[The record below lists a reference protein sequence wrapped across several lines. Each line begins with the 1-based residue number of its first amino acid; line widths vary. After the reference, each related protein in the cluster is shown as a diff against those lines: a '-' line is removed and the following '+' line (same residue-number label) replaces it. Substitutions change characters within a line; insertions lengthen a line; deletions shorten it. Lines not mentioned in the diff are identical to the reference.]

1 MSNGKIKFTAWR
13 GGERPVAGRQ
23 VVEVQF
29 RDGTFSSLVTA
40 DELDWTHYGAGAD
53 VVKYRAVQGGAA

>member
-1 MSNGKIKFTAWR
+1 MATKTTFITWR
-13 GGERPVAGRQ
+13 GGERPVPCRQ

-40 DELDWTHYGAGAD
+40 EELDWTHYGAGAD
-53 VVKYRAVQGGAA
+53 IVKYRAVQGGAA